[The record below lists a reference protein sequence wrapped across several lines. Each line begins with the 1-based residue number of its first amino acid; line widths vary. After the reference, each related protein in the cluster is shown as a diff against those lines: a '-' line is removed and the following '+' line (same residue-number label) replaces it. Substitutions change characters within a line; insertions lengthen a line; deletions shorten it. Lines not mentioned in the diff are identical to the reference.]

1 MHSTSTLLI
10 GIAITIAL
18 SSCRKNEGDAVTP
31 DNDHNAALDNYKAE
45 FFFADALKQADIAY
59 KDGEVGCIASVMLD
73 LDSLPYSMIVDFGTE
88 NCMGPDGLLRRG
100 QLHVSFTGAYGDEG
114 TQITITPQGFHVND
128 HLVQG
133 VKTVT
138 NAGLNDQGQSYFNV
152 TVNGTVTAPDG
163 SWTSTHKYQRTRT
176 WLAGEG
182 RLTIFDD
189 VYLITGGGSGV
200 DRNGLPFTVNI
211 TSPLRVEVGCPW
223 IVSGVQEI
231 APQGLQTRVI
241 DFGNG
246 SCDQQVSITVG
257 NFTFTIG

>member
-1 MHSTSTLLI
+1 MHSSSTLLI
-10 GIAITIAL
+10 GMAITIAL

-31 DNDHNAALDNYKAE
+31 NNDHNAALDNYKAE
-45 FFFADALKQADIAY
+45 FYFADALKQADIAY
-59 KDGEVGCIASVMLD
+59 KDGEVGCIASVTLD
-73 LDSLPYSMIVDFGTE
+73 LDSLPFTMLVNFGTE
-88 NCMGPDGLLRRG
+88 NCMGADGLMRRG
-100 QLHVSFTGAYGDEG
+100 QLLVTFTGAYGDEG
-114 TQITITPQGFHVND
+114 TVITITPQGFHVND

-138 NAGLNDQGQSYFNV
+138 NAGPNDQGQSYFNV

-163 SWTSTHKYQRTRT
+163 SWTSTHNYQRIRT
-176 WLAGEG
+176 WIAGEG
-182 RLTIFDD
+182 TPTIFDD

-246 SCDQQVSITVG
+246 ACDQQVSITVG
-257 NFTFTIG
+257 DFTFTIG